1 MVINYIDINKTKNHL
16 SPKESLN
23 SDNQQLHKYQQH
35 KQSPL
40 TYRKFK
46 QWWSSITLTSAKK
59 PSPLT

>member
-40 TYRKFK
+40 T
-46 QWWSSITLTSAKK
+46 
-59 PSPLT
+59 